1 MKCRA
6 MRIGGVEDSPD
17 VDDIR
22 QPAREIGITSSEEAL
37 RLMADSYPNNIL
49 EPKVRFGLEEIL
61 GNAADAN
68 PTPSRP
74 EPSQS

>member
-1 MKCRA
+1 MKYRA

-61 GNAADAN
+61 GQ
-68 PTPSRP
+68 RRGR
-74 EPSQS
+74 